1 MNVIKLTK
9 EQAFYKIKQ
18 YCIYQE
24 RCHEEVKEKLYSFR
38 LYKTDVEETLS
49 KLIEENYLNE
59 ERFAIQY
66 AGGKFRMK
74 QWGKVKI
81 KHALKHKQV
90 SEYCIKKALKEI
102 DESQYN
108 KILKKLAEQ
117 KTKSLQ
123 GERNIFIKKRKLQDY
138 LFQKGFETGLVREIV
153 KDLR

>member
-1 MNVIKLTK
+1 
-9 EQAFYKIKQ
+9 
-18 YCIYQE
+18 
-24 RCHEEVKEKLYSFR
+24 
-38 LYKTDVEETLS
+38 
-49 KLIEENYLNE
+49 
-59 ERFAIQY
+59 
-66 AGGKFRMK
+66 MK